1 VQRFRRYSR
10 RLVVMMIGLVYSI
23 RGLAE
28 LLAR

>member
-10 RLVVMMIGLVYSI
+10 RLVVMIGLVYSI